1 MNKTVVFDFDGV
13 IHSYTSGWQGVD
25 VIPDE
30 PVEGIE
36 NALKEIH
43 EAGYE
48 IAVVSTRCSA
58 VVGAKAVAEWL
69 NKYGLA
75 QYIDKICK
83 EKPPAIVYIDDRAIC
98 FDGRPEK
105 LLSKIE
111 SFVPW
116 NKKKNKNLDDKILNY
131 VGKALRVDGR
141 VERVMIDNK
150 VFITIDNYY
159 GLLLSDNNLLSH
171 IPTINLSEDTISDIL
186 NRDYRYMVVNI
197 SIKFKDKNGDKIRK
211 LTLNNGD
218 NIYVNNKYYKKF
230 KKFKLYGGGDR
241 KISPI
246 KAYDDND
253 NLVGFFMPF
262 HPDYFEKR
270 YGTTD

>member
-13 IHSYTSGWQGVD
+13 IHSYTSGWKGID
-25 VIPDE
+25 IIPDE

-48 IAVVSTRCSA
+48 VAIVSTRCSSNL
-58 VVGAKAVAEWL
+58 GADAIKCWL
-69 NKYGLA
+69 NKYNLFK
-75 QYIDKICK
+75 YIDIICK

-111 SFVPW
+111 NFVPW
-116 NKKKNKNLDDKILNY
+116 NKKKNKNFDGKIFRYVADALDASGTVK
-131 VGKALRVDGR
+131 RV
-141 VERVMIDNK
+141 VIDDK
-150 VFITIDNYY
+150 VFIIIDSYY
-159 GLLLSDNNLLSH
+159 GLLLSDDHNSLSH
-171 IPTINLSEDTISDIL
+171 IPMVNFPEDTISDIL
-186 NRDYRYMVVNI
+186 NKDDRYMIVNI
-197 SIKFKDKNGDKIRK
+197 SAKFKDGHGNKVRK

-230 KKFKLYGGGDR
+230 KKFKLYGGEY
-241 KISPI
+241 KTSAI

-253 NLVGFFMPF
+253 NLVGFFTPF

-270 YGTTD
+270 YGETD

>member
-1 MNKTVVFDFDGV
+1 MNNKTVVFDFDGV

-30 PVEGIE
+30 PVKGIE
-36 NALKEIH
+36 NALKEID

-48 IAVVSTRCSA
+48 IVIVSTRCSA

-116 NKKKNKNLDDKILNY
+116 NKKGSRISDC
-131 VGKALRVDGR
+131 
-141 VERVMIDNK
+141 K
-150 VFITIDNYY
+150 VFNCIDEAINEHGDVKRVTIANKAFTII
-159 GLLLSDNNLLSH
+159 GGRCGVLLPQTELYSY
-171 IPTINLSEDTISDIL
+171 IPTINLPKDIVSEILIRNDEYKVVDISA
-186 NRDYRYMVVNI
+186 
-197 SIKFKDKNGDKIRK
+197 KFKDEKGFKFRK
-211 LTLNNGD
+211 LVLSDGKNV
-218 NIYVNNKYYKKF
+218 YVNNKYYKKF
-230 KKFKLYGGGDR
+230 KQFKLYDSD
-241 KISPI
+241 KKTPVI

-262 HPDYFEKR
+262 HPDYFERR
-270 YGTTD
+270 YGETD